1 MVHSIRFA
9 SQFLTKKVNKV
20 ASFVIKLK
28 RFFNNPKLHHQ
39 VVFLIFLI
47 YFRHLPKSFRLV
59 SIAEKPE
66 RYF

>member
-20 ASFVIKLK
+20 ANFVIKLK
-28 RFFNNPKLHHQ
+28 RFFNNPKHHPQ
-39 VVFLIFLI
+39 VVFLIFSI
-47 YFRHLPKSFRLV
+47 YFRHLLKSFRLV
-59 SIAEKPE
+59 SIAGKRK